1 MIWSGIWILWMYCSD
16 TKKNTLRQLLSY
28 IIFHFRR
35 FLSPEFRKSGLP
47 FFKVCKFCITIL
59 STYVKIPI
67 FFNQAWNLRILFPN
81 FCSSSTTFFFFSMTD
96 VILELAKNGMIHLQK
111 CLAQNDK
118 FIHVQIFLLL
128 FFVIFIFIFFFFLLF
143 SMTTQWVKNV

>member
-1 MIWSGIWILWMYCSD
+1 MYLLGII
-16 TKKNTLRQLLSY
+16 KGIIQLDQKDQCN
-28 IIFHFRR
+28 FF
-35 FLSPEFRKSGLP
+35 FLSRS
-47 FFKVCKFCITIL
+47 TIL